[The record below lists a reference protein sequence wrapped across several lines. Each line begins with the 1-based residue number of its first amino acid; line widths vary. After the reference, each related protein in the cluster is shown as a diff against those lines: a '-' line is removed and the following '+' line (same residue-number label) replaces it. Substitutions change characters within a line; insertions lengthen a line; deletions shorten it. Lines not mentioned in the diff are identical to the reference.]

1 MYCPRDCLQFDR
13 SQMARAKGTR
23 AATIRQ
29 RNVNRSSTKRQPVI
43 NQASTERQPVINETS
58 TEHQIGDFLDEN
70 GNNATLVAINGTRS
84 MVWLTG
90 MPGAVRRAFW
100 STFAA

>member
-84 MVWLTG
+84 MVWLTR
-90 MPGAVRRAFW
+90 MP
-100 STFAA
+100 

>member
-23 AATIRQ
+23 AARGRQ
-29 RNVNRSSTKRQPVI
+29 RNVNQSSTRRQPVI

-58 TEHQIGDFLDEN
+58 AEHQIDDFLDEKRMR
-70 GNNATLVAINGTRS
+70 ATLVAINGTRRV
-84 MVWLTG
+84 VWLTG
-90 MPGAVRRAFW
+90 MP
-100 STFAA
+100 